1 MANLSDRIIEHKN
14 QNSDLQEH
22 LIHICYKTIDFDY

>member
-1 MANLSDRIIEHKN
+1 MVNLSDRIIEHKS

-22 LIHICYKTIDFDY
+22 LVQICYKNY

>member
-1 MANLSDRIIEHKN
+1 MVNLSDRIIEHKS

-22 LIHICYKTIDFDY
+22 LVHICYKTIFFDY